1 MTAPV
6 ATIEPTSR
14 ELPEIES
21 RFRTMADHAPV
32 LLWMA
37 GTDGL
42 CHFFNQRWLEFTGKT
57 LEQEV
62 GSGWAGGVHA
72 EDFQH
77 CMCIYLD
84 AFVARKSFSM
94 EYRLRRH
101 DGVYRWVY
109 DQGAP
114 RFEEDGDFAGFIGSC
129 TDVTEQRLARDALGQ
144 LTVELEN
151 RVRERTA
158 IAQEREVLLREVH
171 HRVKND
177 LQLIS
182 SLLNMQARRLTDPE
196 SVEALAQCQ
205 SRVHTIALIHEYM
218 YQSENLARLP
228 LSRNIRGLAAN
239 LLRAV
244 GPPDLPIE
252 LEVSVEDDLE
262 LPVDRAIPC
271 GLILNELMTNALKH
285 AFPAG
290 RAGKIQVE
298 LRRAGPL
305 HIALTVSDDGVG
317 LPAQQESGNGSL
329 GWRLVRAFADQLGA
343 ELSVSSGLGTR
354 VHVVFRAES

>member
-1 MTAPV
+1 MTMAVETQAAPV
-6 ATIEPTSR
+6 RAVF
-14 ELPEIES
+14 ES
-21 RFRTMADHAPV
+21 ETRFRTMADHAPV

-42 CHFFNQRWLEFTGKT
+42 CNFFNQRWLEFTGKT

-62 GSGWAGGVHA
+62 GSGWAGGVHP
-72 EDFQH
+72 EDFQR
-77 CMCIYLD
+77 CMSTYLD
-84 AFVARKSFSM
+84 AFVARQSFGM

-109 DQGAP
+109 DQGTP
-114 RFEEDGDFAGFIGSC
+114 RFEGDGCFAGFIGSC

-144 LTVELEN
+144 LTLELEH

-158 IAQEREVLLREVH
+158 VAEEREVLLREVH

-182 SLLNMQARRLTDPE
+182 SLLSMQARRLTDSE
-196 SVEALAQCQ
+196 SVDAFAECQ
-205 SRVHTIALIHEYM
+205 SRVQTIALIHEYM
-218 YQSENLARLP
+218 YQSENIARLP

-239 LLRAV
+239 LLRVV
-244 GPPDLPIE
+244 GPPHQAIG
-252 LEVSVEDDLE
+252 LEVEVEDHLE

-290 RAGKIQVE
+290 RPGTIRVE
-298 LRRAGPL
+298 LRRAGENRV
-305 HIALTVSDDGVG
+305 ALAVSDDGIG
-317 LPAQQESGNGSL
+317 LDERSNGDGSL
-329 GWRLVRAFADQLGA
+329 GWRLVRSFAEQLGA
-343 ELSVSSGLGTR
+343 QLTISSSPGTR
-354 VHVVFRAES
+354 VDVVFQAEG